1 MHDSLQKMIGLAG
14 IFLGVGLAFWL
25 FFGAPNG
32 WSGDMR
38 YVRFALGL
46 GAYALIHAGVVL
58 CLPEMLKSG
67 EPEGSRGREGK
78 SRTA

>member
-1 MHDSLQKMIGLAG
+1 MHDSLRKMIGLAG
-14 IFLGVGLAFWL
+14 VLLGVGLAFWL

-58 CLPEMLKSG
+58 SYPDELKPGHSAAD
-67 EPEGSRGREGK
+67 REEKG
-78 SRTA
+78 RTA